1 MQLRAFRVPIPPGIV
16 AALYTLLIRAHRK
29 ALDARRRDRT
39 WRFYA
44 YSVVA
49 ASIGGFLAFV
59 ALLAA
64 WAMWRM
70 GWWWL
75 SIALL
80 VLFGMPPLQPLLS
93 RRVFVPL
100 GLVKTNY
107 WLAHFVSM
115 QDSDAYGMVAAA
127 WAHPTKARPA
137 DEAWITTRRD
147 KRIPLGDSEIIVTA
161 LLASARGDA
170 DTCRQLL
177 RSTEGIV
184 ENHPL
189 VRELAGEWLAVDAA
203 ARGAWAELDAD
214 ARRATWPASALTFFL
229 EGVAKRR
236 VAPEFP
242 PSLFELRV
250 RWLLAPYRTVTAALL
265 ALPDAAT
272 ARSST
277 STSSTDTSSTGATP
291 ATNIQAAAEAG
302 TSAAPALPR
311 AVADHLAL
319 ASRARP
325 DNDALAATV
334 NAWDV
339 ALADPQTV
347 KWVAR
352 RALELDAPSDTVV
365 RALRDVATAVT
376 DEHARLA
383 ERAQLAAPA
392 SHGPVGNVL
401 ARKLR
406 HGRLDALEA
415 GFTRWEDR
423 RHAGSVRA
431 PIDEWREF
439 VALRAA
445 YDAAVSTGGLELR
458 RLAFPHAYSKGT
470 SMAVWLWNSRN
481 EYALSHAVS
490 AWLLEEALA
499 VGDTEAI
506 ELCTRNTR
514 LSVPTRTGDVKK
526 T

>member
-1 MQLRAFRVPIPPGIV
+1 MPRVIRLGHVTRVLRLPPGLY

-44 YSVVA
+44 YSLVA
-49 ASIGGFLAFV
+49 ASIGAFLAFV
-59 ALLAA
+59 ALIAA
-64 WAMWRM
+64 WAMWKM

-80 VLFGMPPLQPLLS
+80 VMFGMPPLQPLLS

-115 QDSDAYGMVAAA
+115 EDSDAYGMVAAA
-127 WAHPTKARPA
+127 WAHQTKGRPA

-161 LLASARGDA
+161 LLASARGDG

-177 RSTEGIV
+177 RSTAGMV

-229 EGVAKRR
+229 EGVAKRH
-236 VAPEFP
+236 VDAEFP
-242 PSLFELRV
+242 PSRFELRV
-250 RWLLAPYRTVTAALL
+250 RWLLAPYRTITAALL
-265 ALPDAAT
+265 ALPKAT
-272 ARSST
+272 SAPST
-277 STSSTDTSSTGATP
+277 TSATP
-291 ATNIQAAAEAG
+291 ATDATPVPDTAAG
-302 TSAAPALPR
+302 APSLPR
-311 AVADHLAL
+311 AVAGHLTL
-319 ASRARP
+319 AAHSRP
-325 DNDALAATV
+325 DKDAFAATV
-334 NAWDV
+334 SAWDV
-339 ALADPQTV
+339 ALSDAETV
-347 KWVAR
+347 KWLAR
-352 RALELDAPSDTVV
+352 RALELDAPLGAVD
-365 RALRDVATAVT
+365 RAIREVAISVT
-376 DEHARLA
+376 DELARLA
-383 ERAQLAAPA
+383 DVAQLAAPA
-392 SHGPVGNVL
+392 ARGPVGDAL
-401 ARKLR
+401 ARRLR

-415 GFTRWEDR
+415 GFTRWEER
-423 RHAGSVRA
+423 RHAGHVRA
-431 PIDEWREF
+431 PIDEWREY
-439 VALRAA
+439 VALRAS

-481 EYALSHAVS
+481 EYALSHAIS
-490 AWLLEEALA
+490 SWLLEEALA

-514 LSVPTRTGDVKK
+514 LTVPTRTGDVKK
-526 T
+526 D